1 MAFSGEVLEGG
12 RPDISDMVA
21 AVARDQGAWDLKL

>member
-12 RPDISDMVA
+12 RPDISDMMA
-21 AVARDQGAWDLKL
+21 AVVRGQGAWDLKL